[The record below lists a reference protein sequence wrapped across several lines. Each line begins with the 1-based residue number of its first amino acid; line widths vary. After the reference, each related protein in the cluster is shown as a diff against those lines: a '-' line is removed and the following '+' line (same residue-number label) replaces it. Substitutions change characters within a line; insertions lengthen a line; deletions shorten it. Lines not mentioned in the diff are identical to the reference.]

1 MKSPPDKR
9 RKSAA
14 FTLVEMIG
22 VLAVISIL
30 ASMLAPRVFQAITDA
45 KAANA
50 VGTCNAV
57 KSAVNEYYGRYARL
71 GGTNGVDLGI
81 NTSGSFYED
90 WDSRCLVVE
99 GYMERP
105 FAMRIGNG
113 LTGFA
118 AGGSRLRVVNVSGLS
133 ASSTV
138 ANDLT
143 AIDSGAYNRNGA
155 SPTNDISGTQLV
167 EAAIEGVDIQDARE
181 LSNRLD
187 GSSLSTASGNDEAG
201 RVKYF
206 VTTNGTAKVRVY
218 IAHR

>member
-1 MKSPPDKR
+1 MKSPPATHPKT
-9 RKSAA
+9 AA

-30 ASMLAPRVFQAITDA
+30 SSMLAPRVFQAIGDA

-57 KSAVNEYYGRYARL
+57 KSAVNEYYGRYAKL

-81 NTSGSFYED
+81 SAAGSMYED
-90 WDSRCLVVE
+90 WDTRCLVPE
-99 GYMERP
+99 GYMEGP
-105 FAMRIGNG
+105 FQLRIGNG
-113 LTGFA
+113 LTGSA
-118 AGGSRLRVVNVSGLS
+118 AGGSRLRVMNISGLTS
-133 ASSTV
+133 SSTV
-138 ANDLT
+138 ASSLT
-143 AIDSGAYNRNGA
+143 AIDSGSYNRNGA
-155 SPTNDISGTQLV
+155 APTNDISGSQLV
-167 EAAIEGVDIQDARE
+167 EACIEGVDVVDARE

-187 GSSLSTASGNDEAG
+187 GSTLSTLSGNDEAG

-206 VTTNGTAKVRVY
+206 VTTNGTAKVRIY